1 MSWRPFPTASSA
13 RLENRLFR
21 RAGILWQWYS
31 LCYLRRCG
39 AAPVGSQRICA
50 ETATKAHGLP
60 PFHDSGTRLT
70 RFLGSMQARSPPNA
84 ITDPKSTAN
93 TITSMT
99 TTAAEDIELAVIRE
113 CCPLLARWH
122 IGTIDLSLAPI
133 HIRRDTLSVWQ
144 RRTSVRLVLKSPY
157 FGVFRVVFVTPIS
170 HMPMG

>member
-1 MSWRPFPTASSA
+1 MPASEPAGSWRPFPTASSA

-39 AAPVGSQRICA
+39 AAPVGS
-50 ETATKAHGLP
+50 